1 MWLKSIKPS
10 TNKDKKYTATFCMCE
25 KKDACCGT
33 NYKKVH
39 FGAKGM
45 SDYTKHKD
53 DERKERYL
61 DRHRANEN
69 WNSPTT
75 AGALSRWIL
84 WNKKTLRASI
94 EDFKKRF
101 NL

>member
-1 MWLKSIKPS
+1 M
-10 TNKDKKYTATFCMCE
+10 ATFCMCE
-25 KKDACCGT
+25 KKDACCGK
-33 NYKKVH
+33 NYKVVH

-45 SDYTKHKD
+45 DDFTKTGNEDQK
-53 DERKERYL
+53 KRYL

-84 WNKKTLRASI
+84 WNKKSLRASI
-94 EDFKKRF
+94 QDFKKRF